1 MPITSVCDDLLDG
14 SNPNCEALNKA
25 AGINARIW
33 LTQLS
38 QLSGYTVNGTTK
50 DISAFAMDT
59 VSGAPGTLKKYIGKK
74 FKNNASFPLTVGENV
89 NTFNHTLAFAF
100 YYSTS
105 AELLVLQQLAN
116 ADDLVAIVEGNDGK
130 ILVYGVELGLNA
142 SAGEGG
148 TGTLLNDNTSYLI
161 TLSGEQL
168 STPRYFNT
176 HAGATLAQ
184 NIAYL
189 DGISE

>member
-1 MPITSVCDDLLDG
+1 MLGESVCDDLLNDH
-14 SNPNCEALNKA
+14 NPNCDALNKA
-25 AGINARIW
+25 AGINGRIW
-33 LTQLS
+33 LS
-38 QLSGYTVNGTTK
+38 QLSQIAGYTVNGTTK
-50 DISAFAMDT
+50 DISAITMDT
-59 VSGAPGTLKKYIGKK
+59 VSGAAGTLKKFIGKK

-89 NTFNHTLAFAF
+89 NTFNHTVAFAF

-105 AELLVLQQLAN
+105 AELETLEQLAN
-116 ADDLVAIVEGNDGK
+116 ADDVVAIVEGNDGK
-130 ILVYGVELGLNA
+130 ILVYGIELGLNA

-148 TGTLLNDNTSYLI
+148 TGTLLNDNTAYLI

-184 NIAYL
+184 NITYL
-189 DGISE
+189 DNISE

>member
-1 MPITSVCDDLLDG
+1 MALSSACDDLISG
-14 SNPNCEALNKA
+14 HNPSCLALNKA
-25 AGINARIW
+25 AGMNARIW
-33 LTQLS
+33 VTQLS
-38 QLSGYTVNGTTK
+38 QITGYSTDSTTK
-50 DISAFAMDT
+50 DITAISMDV
-59 VSGAPGTLKKYIGKK
+59 VSGVTGTLKKYIGKK
-74 FKNNASFPLTVGENV
+74 FKNNGSFPLTVGENV
-89 NTFNHTLAFAF
+89 NTFNHTIAFAF

-105 AELLVLQQLAN
+105 AELEVLEQLSN
-116 ADDLVAIVEGNDGK
+116 ADDVVVIAEGNDGK
-130 ILVYGVELGLNA
+130 ILVFGIELGLNA

-176 HAGATLAQ
+176 HSGATLAQ
-184 NIAYL
+184 NITYL

>member
-1 MPITSVCDDLLDG
+1 MALQSVCDDLLDG
-14 SNPNCEALNKA
+14 SNPSCSALNKA

-33 LTQLS
+33 VTQQS
-38 QLSGYTVNGTTK
+38 QITGYSTNGTTN
-50 DISAFAMDT
+50 DISAIAMDI
-59 VSGAPGTLKKYIGKK
+59 VSGVTGTLKKFIGKK

-89 NTFNHTLAFAF
+89 NTFLHTVAFAF

-105 AELLVLQQLAN
+105 SELIVLQQLAN
-116 ADDLVAIVEGNDGK
+116 ADDLIAIVEGNDGK
-130 ILVYGVELGLNA
+130 IQVYGIDLGLNA

-168 STPRYFNT
+168 TTPRYFNT
-176 HAGATLAQ
+176 HPGATLAQ